1 MTLDEIQAAL
11 TALGITDDKYI
22 LRIDDEITDDA
33 SFKKAY
39 NVVTGTLNGNVVES
53 TDKSLIPVTWDQVS
67 TKNTELK
74 AEADNLLYK
83 EQRQLEYPPIEEQL
97 DKIYHSGVNA
107 WKADIKAI
115 KDKYPKPS

>member
-11 TALGITDDKYI
+11 TALGITDDKYT

-74 AEADNLLYK
+74 AASDNLLYR
-83 EQRQLEYPPIEEQL
+83 EQRQLEYPPLEEQL

>member
-39 NVVTGTLNGNVVES
+39 NVVTGILNGNVVES
-53 TDKSLIPVTWDQVS
+53 TDKSLIPVTWEQVS

-74 AEADNLLYK
+74 AASDNLLYR
-83 EQRQLEYPPIEEQL
+83 EQRQLEYPPLEEQL

>member
-74 AEADNLLYK
+74 AASDNLLYR
-83 EQRQLEYPPIEEQL
+83 EQRQLEYPPLEEQL

>member
-1 MTLDEIQAAL
+1 MTLNEIQAAL

-39 NVVTGTLNGNVVES
+39 NVVTGILNGNVVES
-53 TDKSLIPVTWDQVS
+53 TDKSLIPVTWEQVS

-74 AEADNLLYK
+74 AASDNLLYR
-83 EQRQLEYPPIEEQL
+83 EQRQLEYPPLEEQL